1 MRRIKIHSG
10 GVMATAVLEDNA
22 TADAIWAAL
31 PITGR
36 SNRWGDE
43 IYFDIPVHLPQ
54 ANDARDVMA
63 AGELGYWPPGTAFC
77 IFWGPTP
84 ASRGDEI
91 RAASPVNP
99 FGRLEGDPS
108 AFSSVA
114 SGAAIEIEREE

>member
-1 MRRIKIHSG
+1 MRRIRISAG
-10 GVMATAVLEDNA
+10 GVSATAILHDNA

-36 SNRWGDE
+36 GNLWGDE
-43 IYFDIPVHLPQ
+43 IYFGIPVRVSK
-54 ANDARDVMA
+54 AGDARDVMS

-99 FGRLEGDPS
+99 FGQLEGDVA
-108 AFSSVA
+108 AFDSVPDGVEVTIE
-114 SGAAIEIEREE
+114 GA